1 MADLGIM
8 VAIDEMGP
16 LYIGTGMFYGDP
28 LVAEIR

>member
-8 VAIDEMGP
+8 VAINEMGP
-16 LYIGTGMFYGDP
+16 LYVGTGMFYGDP

>member
-16 LYIGTGMFYGDP
+16 LYVGIGMFYGD
-28 LVAEIR
+28 LLGAEIR